1 MKGGIK
7 MIKRFAKL
15 QVTDDGDV
23 RCSKC
28 QRVLA
33 QSTADYFH
41 QHDDA
46 SDVWLIQLADNHFKR
61 QGCPAVMADAKSRL
75 PIVQDH
81 SPDATIDDIYQ
92 LLI

>member
-1 MKGGIK
+1 

-46 SDVWLIQLADNHFKR
+46 SDVWLIQLADDHFK
-61 QGCPAVMADAKSRL
+61 QGCLAVLTQAKKNMGIVKKYDSR
-75 PIVQDH
+75 
-81 SPDATIDDIYQ
+81 ATLRDIYQ